1 MTRRPYACGEVE
13 KHLLGEASAVSIIS
27 RKDEIIR
34 YIRRRFA
41 GDSTSDGMDEG
52 LGGEIVKRIPES
64 VSEM

>member
-1 MTRRPYACGEVE
+1 MCGEVE
-13 KHLLGEASAVSIIS
+13 KHLLGEASAVSIIP

-41 GDSTSDGMDEG
+41 EDSTSDGM
-52 LGGEIVKRIPES
+52 VKRIPES